1 MPESATGITFS
12 FDYVSLSTATG
23 ALIVFPT
30 VQMTIQISIR
40 LVISSVMI
48 LGGLG
53 LVLVGREVL
62 VLLKRT
68 NFNSTAS

>member
-1 MPESATGITFS
+1 VPESATAITFS
-12 FDYVSLSTATG
+12 FAYVSLSTATG

-62 VLLKRT
+62 VPLKRT